1 MQRRFT
7 GLDLDMDLIAGI
19 QLVDDVLA
27 AGSEAPRAGLG
38 DRVLVTKQPTPVR
51 TGEVLHRPVRC
62 TCRRERDPAAHH
74 ASSLEARVDAVLR
87 PRNPVRTPRRFV
99 EHASRPNED
108 VGADDVLDRI
118 E

>member
-1 MQRRFT
+1 MRAVGAVHRSGVRRHEGRRDAQPPLARLVRLRAVHDGEVMQRRFT

-51 TGEVLHRPVRC
+51 
-62 TCRRERDPAAHH
+62 
-74 ASSLEARVDAVLR
+74 
-87 PRNPVRTPRRFV
+87 
-99 EHASRPNED
+99 
-108 VGADDVLDRI
+108 
-118 E
+118 